1 MVTLMTHT
9 RLHRLDEITLTGM
22 RSLDRQRTAVLLPVG
37 MVEEHG
43 NHLPLGTDN
52 YAVEALA
59 LAAASWLLENDRQLH
74 VLLLP
79 MLPFGTDAVDSR
91 REDLF
96 QQAGSVWIS
105 AATLKALVA
114 DIVSHLIRYG
124 FRYIFPMSFHGGAGQ
139 HVALDELCAEM
150 REQSPGL
157 VMHEPCGYVMAGA
170 ALDVTPGLATLLGRP
185 LTTQEEVALKGSIHA
200 SMFETSLML
209 HLRPELVDPSYRALR
224 TLEWHQLYNMKDWP
238 GYVGAGPS
246 HANAEVGGAML
257 RWRGVR
263 AGALIRRA
271 MDGED
276 LSHLPRHPAWLSN
289 DAEADSVSEAPREGE
304 LEAARD
310 PFIDSKPAMM
320 IPRDKLAKLHAEAM
334 AAQAGAEV
342 DTDEGHS
349 PTQGDSDAGA
359 EATRPSSTS
368 RTPPHPSTPDVN
380 ESGDAS

>member
-1 MVTLMTHT
+1 MVASLTHT
-9 RLHRLDEITLTGM
+9 RLHRLDEITLKKL
-22 RSLDRQRTAVLLPVG
+22 RALDRRRTAVLLPVG

-43 NHLPLGTDN
+43 EHLPLGTDN

-59 LAAASWLLENDRQLH
+59 LAAASWLLENDRGLH

-79 MLPFGTDAVDSR
+79 MLPFGTDPVDSR
-91 REDLF
+91 REELF
-96 QQAGSVWIS
+96 RGAGSVWIS

-114 DIVSHLIRYG
+114 DIAEHLIRYG
-124 FRYIFPMSFHGGAGQ
+124 FGYIFPLSFHGGAGQ

-150 REQSPGL
+150 RQRHPGL
-157 VMHEPCGYVMAGA
+157 VMYEACGYVMAGA

-209 HLRPELVDPSYRALR
+209 HLRPELVDPMYRTLR
-224 TLEWHQLYNMKDWP
+224 TLEWHQMYNMQDWP

-246 HANAEVGGAML
+246 HADAEVGAAML

-276 LSHLPRHPAWLSN
+276 LSRLPRHPVWLS
-289 DAEADSVSEAPREGE
+289 DSEEPESVSEAPREGE
-304 LEAARD
+304 LAAARD
-310 PFIDSKPAMM
+310 PFVDSKPAML
-320 IPRDKLAKLHAEAM
+320 ISREQLAQIRAEALG
-334 AAQAGAEV
+334 AGASSEEAAPASGSA
-342 DTDEGHS
+342 DMD
-349 PTQGDSDAGA
+349 A
-359 EATRPSSTS
+359 EATRPSSSS
-368 RTPPHPSTPDVN
+368 RTPPHSPPPDAPRQPDQQ
-380 ESGDAS
+380 EDAP